1 MLTIYNIQ
9 KIEGNK
15 IHTPHAHWVVMSIEE
30 RKHDYIIKVRFDYGI
45 TFGVKH
51 PKYVNFKLL
60 RYNEFSSTLN
70 EWRLYN
76 DQDNGYTTLT
86 KGLLNFRIFVGILG
100 GQLDS
105 FSNSF

>member
-1 MLTIYNIQ
+1 MLTIDNIE

-15 IHTPHAHWVVMSIEE
+15 IHAQHAHWVVMSIEE
-30 RKHDYIIKVRFDYGI
+30 RKHDYIVKVRFEYGI
-45 TFGVKH
+45 TRGIKH

>member
-1 MLTIYNIQ
+1 MLTIENIQ
-9 KIEGNK
+9 KIEGTK
-15 IHTPHAHWVVMSIEE
+15 IHTPHAKWVVMSIEE
-30 RKHDYIIKVRFDYGI
+30 RKNDYIVKVRFEYGI
-45 TFGVKH
+45 TRGIKH

-86 KGLLNFRIFVGILG
+86 KGLLTFKMFVGILG
-100 GQLDS
+100 GQLHS
-105 FSNSF
+105 FSN

>member
-1 MLTIYNIQ
+1 MLTIENIQ

-30 RKHDYIIKVRFDYGI
+30 RKHDYIIKVRFDYGT
-45 TFGVKH
+45 TFGVKN

-60 RYNEFSSTLN
+60 RYEFSNTLN

-86 KGLLNFRIFVGILG
+86 KGLLTFKMFVGILG
-100 GQLDS
+100 GQLHS
-105 FSNSF
+105 FSN

>member
-1 MLTIYNIQ
+1 MLKIENIQ
-9 KIEGNK
+9 KIVGKK

-30 RKHDYIIKVRFDYGI
+30 QKHDYIIKVRFEYGT

-60 RYNEFSSTLN
+60 RYNQFESIKN
-70 EWRLYN
+70 EWLMYN

-86 KGLLNFRIFVGILG
+86 KGYLQLKMFVGILG
-100 GQLDS
+100 GQLHS
-105 FSNSF
+105 FSN

>member
-1 MLTIYNIQ
+1 MLTIKNLQ

-30 RKHDYIIKVRFDYGI
+30 RNHDYIIKVRFDYGTTI
-45 TFGVKH
+45 GIKH

-70 EWRLYN
+70 EWKMYN
-76 DQDNGYTTLT
+76 DQNGNYITLT
-86 KGLLNFRIFVGILG
+86 KGYLHDLKVFVGILG
-100 GQLDS
+100 GQLHS
-105 FSNSF
+105 FSK

>member
-1 MLTIYNIQ
+1 MLKIDNIQ
-9 KIEGNK
+9 KIEGTK

-30 RKHDYIIKVRFDYGI
+30 RKNDYIIKVRFDYGT
-45 TFGVKH
+45 TFGVKN

-86 KGLLNFRIFVGILG
+86 KGLLTFKMFVGILG
-100 GQLDS
+100 GQLDT
-105 FSNSF
+105 FSH

>member
-1 MLTIYNIQ
+1 MLTIENIQ

-30 RKHDYIIKVRFDYGI
+30 RKNDYIIKVRFDYGT
-45 TFGVKH
+45 TFGVKN

-60 RYNEFSSTLN
+60 RYNEFSNTLN

-86 KGLLNFRIFVGILG
+86 KGLLTFKMFVGILG
-100 GQLDS
+100 GQLHS
-105 FSNSF
+105 FSH

>member
-1 MLTIYNIQ
+1 MLTIDNIE

-15 IHTPHAHWVVMSIEE
+15 IHTQHAHWVVMSIEE
-30 RKHDYIIKVRFDYGI
+30 RKHDYIVKVRFEYGI
-45 TFGVKH
+45 TRGIKH

-86 KGLLNFRIFVGILG
+86 KGLLTFKMFVGILG
-100 GQLDS
+100 GQLHS
-105 FSNSF
+105 FSN

>member
-1 MLTIYNIQ
+1 MLTIGNIE
-9 KIEGNK
+9 KIKGNK
-15 IHTPHAHWVVMSIEE
+15 IHTQHAHWVVMSIEE

-60 RYNEFSSTLN
+60 RYNEFSSMLN

>member
-1 MLTIYNIQ
+1 MLTIGNRQ
-9 KIEGNK
+9 KIEGTK

-30 RKHDYIIKVRFDYGI
+30 RKNDYIVKVRFEYGI
-45 TFGVKH
+45 TRGIKH

-86 KGLLNFRIFVGILG
+86 KGLLTFKMFVGILG

>member
-1 MLTIYNIQ
+1 MLTIGNIQ

-15 IHTPHAHWVVMSIEE
+15 RHTRHALWVVMNIDK
-30 RKHDYIIKVRFDYGI
+30 RTNDYTIKVRFDYGI

>member
-1 MLTIYNIQ
+1 MLTIGNRQ
-9 KIEGNK
+9 KIEGTK

-30 RKHDYIIKVRFDYGI
+30 RKNDYIIKVRFDYGT
-45 TFGVKH
+45 TFGVKN

-70 EWRLYN
+70 EWRMYN

-86 KGLLNFRIFVGILG
+86 KGLLNFKMFVGMLG
-100 GQLDS
+100 GQLHS
-105 FSNSF
+105 FSN